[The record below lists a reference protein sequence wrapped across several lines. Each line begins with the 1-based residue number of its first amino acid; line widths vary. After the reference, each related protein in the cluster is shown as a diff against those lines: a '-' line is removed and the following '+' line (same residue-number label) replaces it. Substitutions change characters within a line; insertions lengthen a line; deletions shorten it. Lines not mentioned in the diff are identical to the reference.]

1 MGDSRLS
8 GVISQR
14 PRRRYEE
21 RWLERMVHGMYQSAV
36 HEPVPKELLDILRRL
51 PQSDPPTKRP

>member
-1 MGDSRLS
+1 MGDSRFS
-8 GVISQR
+8 GGNSQR
-14 PRRRYEE
+14 PRRRYDE

-36 HEPVPKELLDILRRL
+36 EEPVPKELLDILRRL